1 MCSSIHQGSS
11 EPGNRSAIVTGGA
24 SGIVGVGGEARD
36 FDIADW
42 NDVID
47 VNLRGVVHGILA
59 AYPLMIAQGFGHIV
73 NTASV
78 AGLSPAPMQISYTA
92 TKYAVVGLSRALRL
106 EAKQYGVKVSV
117 LCPGLVRTPIL
128 RGGRYGRFKPG
139 LDPAM
144 MAERLEKLGPI
155 EPALLARRVRRAV
168 ERNRAIIVEPKLW
181 RLFWYLDRLSPRL
194 FEKLGETVLRQAR
207 RQLDGGHS

>member
-1 MCSSIHQGSS
+1 
-11 EPGNRSAIVTGGA
+11 
-24 SGIVGVGGEARD
+24 
-36 FDIADW
+36 
-42 NDVID
+42 
-47 VNLRGVVHGILA
+47 
-59 AYPLMIAQGFGHIV
+59 
-73 NTASV
+73 
-78 AGLSPAPMQISYTA
+78 
-92 TKYAVVGLSRALRL
+92 
-106 EAKQYGVKVSV
+106 
-117 LCPGLVRTPIL
+117 
-128 RGGRYGRFKPG
+128 
-139 LDPAM
+139 M